1 MSILK
6 KIVKGKNE
14 EEKQV
19 TPDHADSELSAEDIS
34 TEEADT
40 DLSEIKTIQE
50 FIEMKRRQNQI
61 LEKLLEKIT
70 QHDKSNTDK

>member
-1 MSILK
+1 MTTGL
-6 KIVKGKNE
+6 
-14 EEKQV
+14 
-19 TPDHADSELSAEDIS
+19 TDSALYVDDIS

-61 LEKLLEKIT
+61 LEKLLEKIV
-70 QHDKSNTDK
+70 HSDKSHSNNK